1 MAYDISWNVVLFL
14 DYLDQL
20 DVSDGALDDL
30 AAWIPG
36 LKTDL
41 PPNVW
46 VVLSTLPIDRNKDL
60 LRQAKLYMGD
70 DSFVEVKLIYLPD
83 EGVSRTAFGTMMEL
97 RASREVIVPNRRYSI
112 VTSCSVDCSPF
123 LFCCVVLG
131 NCLIPIATCCWS
143 WFEPIRPMRLPS
155 LYRWLWMS
163 SPRCVIVRDHNFFYT
178 HWCILQWLSYADPA
192 STMDSLFTLTTE
204 GAVGVTHLI
213 LEKRCIRRRC
223 LWVWCLSEKELED
236 ILSCQEDVL
245 VDVYEWWSPNCI

>member
-46 VVLSTLPIDRNKDL
+46 VVLSTLPIVRNKDL
-60 LRQAKLYMGD
+60 LRQAKRYLED

-112 VTSCSVDCSPF
+112 VTSCSGDCSPF

-131 NCLIPIATCCWS
+131 NCLIPIATCC
-143 WFEPIRPMRLPS
+143 
-155 LYRWLWMS
+155 
-163 SPRCVIVRDHNFFYT
+163 
-178 HWCILQWLSYADPA
+178 
-192 STMDSLFTLTTE
+192 
-204 GAVGVTHLI
+204 
-213 LEKRCIRRRC
+213 
-223 LWVWCLSEKELED
+223 
-236 ILSCQEDVL
+236 
-245 VDVYEWWSPNCI
+245 